1 MDEDPG
7 LPPGTPP
14 KANLDGPYWL
24 QTTMALASAIG
35 LTSFLLFSY
44 CRTRWPIHF
53 ASRTK
58 LVDFSPH
65 DALAHQTFFGWIL
78 PTLRISEFAVL
89 QIVGLDAAVLLSFL
103 KMSFYL
109 FSICAGLA
117 VMILMPINYRVNGR
131 IDTNDPEDGDDH
143 DWFSSFQK
151 DGNGTNPNQPKKPG
165 FFEGGLDWLDL
176 ISETNSYLTIPF
188 LFTFIFS
195 LLALRFLNQ
204 NYRRFIR
211 ARQLFSLEL
220 VHSIAA
226 RTVMVTN
233 LPNHLQGERALAVYF
248 ENMNLPVES
257 VNVVREVGSLK
268 ELIDKRTGVLLE
280 LESYWTN
287 YVGNPSTV
295 AGYDP
300 SQNVRTDTTLLVDVD
315 SEAQR
320 NRLVIPHRERPTLR
334 PGWFKKSVDALECL
348 EASFRDADEQVLK
361 KRKTGKFK
369 STHVAFVTFETMSS
383 AQIASQVVHAPYHSQ
398 CLTIPAPEPRG
409 SEKYASI
416 RNAPEPNR
424 ILPIDIVWS
433 NMTHSP
439 GELKFREFFVMGLMA
454 LLLLFWLVPVS
465 ALSALLSYEEI
476 KRVAPWLAELI
487 DKNEVVRSL
496 VQTFLP
502 SLAVISLNAT
512 LPFLLEAFCYIEG
525 QRARSWVE
533 YSLLKKYFLFLL
545 INVVFIFLLA
555 STYWNLLRDLANSP
569 ATIPQKLAIALQRG
583 SAKHFFLNYV
593 VLQAFGIMPLQLLNL
608 GVVLP
613 KMFYRMFLTRT
624 PRDFAELNAPPMVN
638 YGAVYPQAILVFV
651 ITLLYSV
658 IQPLILV
665 FGAIYFGVAYVVY
678 KYKLLF
684 VFYKPYESRGQA
696 WPITFNRCIWGVVL
710 FQILMT
716 GIFGL
721 KKKLI
726 FTFLMAPLIAF
737 TCYWGWTTD
746 RDFGPQSSFVSLSS
760 VFEVQRGEATNEVA
774 KMRMGHPVSMSSS
787 TLNRRRYA
795 QNDETLY
802 VAPEEETTDYSQPPM
817 TDWYYGVLNTGKR
830 RYGHPALTG
839 VLPQPWLPLKKGQTL
854 ANYLNRRGQDDAKDE
869 DDNKDAVVLTL
880 RRKPSKT
887 QLRGAGR
894 KRNSAANLLSG
905 SNLGSPRA
913 TTENLS
919 PQGEYPQPDIENG
932 LGSSTSNPWRELRAD
947 PDARAR
953 HRLSFDAAT
962 GVIMLPEEDWYEDE
976 AEASSAI
983 SSSEEGTSDSDYGD
997 ATSRREQSVAQD
1009 IAGPASVRTASHV
1022 GSPTRRHSTYYHHP
1036 ERSRRRTMPGAFT

>member
-14 KANLDGPYWL
+14 RVILDSPYWL
-24 QTTMALASAIG
+24 QTTLALASTLG

-65 DALAHQTFFGWIL
+65 DALAHQTFFGWIM

-109 FSICAGLA
+109 FSTCAGLA
-117 VMILMPINYRVNGR
+117 IIILMPINYSVNGR
-131 IDTNDPEDGDDH
+131 IDTNDPEDGNDH
-143 DWFSSFQK
+143 DWFSPLRA
-151 DGNGTNPNQPKKPG
+151 DGNGTTPTQPKKPG

-195 LLALRFLNQ
+195 LLALRFLHE
-204 NYRRFIR
+204 NYRKFIR

-257 VNVVREVGSLK
+257 VNVVRQVGSVK
-268 ELIDKRTGVLLE
+268 ELIDKRTQVLLE
-280 LESYWTN
+280 LENYWTN

-320 NRLVIPHRERPTLR
+320 NRLVIPHRPRPTLR
-334 PGWFKKSVDALECL
+334 PGWFKRKVDALECL
-348 EASFRDADEQVLK
+348 EAKFRDIDEQVLK

-398 CLTIPAPEPRG
+398 CLTTPAPEPR
-409 SEKYASI
+409 
-416 RNAPEPNR
+416 
-424 ILPIDIVWS
+424 DIVWS
-433 NMTHSP
+433 NMTHTP

-454 LLLLFWLVPVS
+454 LLLLFWVVPVS

-476 KRVAPWLAELI
+476 RRVMPWLADLI
-487 DKNEVVRSL
+487 DKNDIIRSL
-496 VQTFLP
+496 IQTFLP
-502 SLAVISLNAT
+502 SLAVITLNAT

-533 YSLLKKYFLFLL
+533 FSLLKKYFLFLL
-545 INVVFIFLLA
+545 INVVFIFLFA

-583 SAKHFFLNYV
+583 AAKHFFLNYV
-593 VLQAFGIMPLQLLNL
+593 VLQSLGIMPLQLLNL

-613 KMFYRMFLTRT
+613 KIFYRMFLTST

-658 IQPLILV
+658 IQPLILI
-665 FGAIYFGVAYVVY
+665 FGAVYFGVAYVVY

-696 WPITFNRCIWGVVL
+696 WPITFSRCIWGVVI
-710 FQILMT
+710 FQVLMT

-726 FTFLMAPLIAF
+726 FTFLMAPLIAS

-746 RDFGPQSSFVSLSS
+746 RDFGALSSFVSLSS

-795 QNDETLY
+795 GNDETLY

-854 ANYLNRRGQDDAKDE
+854 ANYLNGRGRDDAKDE

-880 RRKPSKT
+880 RRKFSRN
-887 QLRGAGR
+887 QLRAASR
-894 KRNSAANLLSG
+894 KRNSAANLLNG
-905 SNLGSPRA
+905 SNIGSPMPG
-913 TTENLS
+913 TQNITPQLENP
-919 PQGEYPQPDIENG
+919 PQADGENG
-932 LGSSTSNPWRELRAD
+932 LGGSASNPWRDLRSDD
-947 PDARAR
+947 PRTVR

-976 AEASSAI
+976 AEASSAM
-983 SSSEEGTSDSDYGD
+983 SSSDEGEGSSGSDYGD
-997 ATSRREQSVAQD
+997 PVTRREQSLAGD
-1009 IAGPASVRTASHV
+1009 GAGPASVRTSSHV
-1022 GSPTRRHSTYYHHP
+1022 GSPTKRHSTYYHHP

>member
-1 MDEDPG
+1 
-7 LPPGTPP
+7 
-14 KANLDGPYWL
+14 
-24 QTTMALASAIG
+24 
-35 LTSFLLFSY
+35 
-44 CRTRWPIHF
+44 
-53 ASRTK
+53 
-58 LVDFSPH
+58 
-65 DALAHQTFFGWIL
+65 
-78 PTLRISEFAVL
+78 
-89 QIVGLDAAVLLSFL
+89 
-103 KMSFYL
+103 MSFYL
-109 FSICAGLA
+109 FSTCAGLA
-117 VMILMPINYRVNGR
+117 VIILMPINYRVNGR
-131 IDTNDPEDGDDH
+131 IDTNDPEDGNDH
-143 DWFSSFQK
+143 DWFAPQK
-151 DGNGTNPNQPKKPG
+151 DGNGTTPNQPKKPG

-195 LLALRFLNQ
+195 LLALRFLHQ
-204 NYRRFIR
+204 NYRKFIR

-257 VNVVREVGSLK
+257 VNVVREVGGLK
-268 ELIDKRTGVLLE
+268 DLIDKRTQILLE
-280 LESYWTN
+280 LESHWTN

-295 AGYDP
+295 AEYDP
-300 SQNVRTDTTLLVDVD
+300 SQNVRTDTTMLVDVD

-320 NRLVIPHRERPTLR
+320 NRLVIPHRPRPTLR
-334 PGWFKKSVDALECL
+334 PGWFKKRVDALECL
-348 EASFRDADEQVLK
+348 EAKFREVDEQVLK

-398 CLTIPAPEPRG
+398 CLTTPAPEPR
-409 SEKYASI
+409 
-416 RNAPEPNR
+416 
-424 ILPIDIVWS
+424 DIVWS
-433 NMTHSP
+433 NMTYTP

-476 KRVAPWLAELI
+476 KKAMPWLAELI
-487 DKNEVVRSL
+487 DKNELVRSL

-502 SLAVISLNAT
+502 SLAVITLNAT

-533 YSLLKKYFLFLL
+533 NSLLKKYFLFLL

-593 VLQAFGIMPLQLLNL
+593 VLQ
-608 GVVLP
+608 
-613 KMFYRMFLTRT
+613 
-624 PRDFAELNAPPMVN
+624 DFAELNAPPMVN
-638 YGAVYPQAILVFV
+638 YGAV
-651 ITLLYSV
+651 
-658 IQPLILV
+658 
-665 FGAIYFGVAYVVY
+665 
-678 KYKLLF
+678 
-684 VFYKPYESRGQA
+684 
-696 WPITFNRCIWGVVL
+696 
-710 FQILMT
+710 
-716 GIFGL
+716 
-721 KKKLI
+721 
-726 FTFLMAPLIAF
+726 
-737 TCYWGWTTD
+737 
-746 RDFGPQSSFVSLSS
+746 
-760 VFEVQRGEATNEVA
+760 
-774 KMRMGHPVSMSSS
+774 

-854 ANYLNRRGQDDAKDE
+854 GNYLNRRGGDDGKDE
-869 DDNKDAVVLTL
+869 DDNGDAVVLTL

-887 QLRGAGR
+887 QLRGASR

-905 SNLGSPRA
+905 SHLNSPMPA
-913 TTENLS
+913 TENLT
-919 PQGEYPQPDIENG
+919 PQGEYPQQDGENG
-932 LGSSTSNPWRELRAD
+932 LGSSTSNPWRDLRSD
-947 PDARAR
+947 PDARTAR

-976 AEASSAI
+976 AEASSAM
-983 SSSEEGTSDSDYGD
+983 SSSDEGGSDSDYGD
-997 ATSRREQSVAQD
+997 ATSRREQSAAVD
-1009 IAGPASVRTASHV
+1009 VPGPASVRTASGV
-1022 GSPTRRHSTYYHHP
+1022 GSPTKRHSTYYHHP

>member
-1 MDEDPG
+1 MDDGPG

-44 CRTRWPIHF
+44 WRTRMPIHF

-109 FSICAGLA
+109 FSTCAGLA
-117 VMILMPINYRVNGR
+117 VIILMPINYRVNGR
-131 IDTNDPEDGDDH
+131 IDTNDPEDGNDH
-143 DWFSSFQK
+143 DWFAPQK
-151 DGNGTNPNQPKKPG
+151 DGNGTTPNQPKKPG

-195 LLALRFLNQ
+195 LLALRFLHQ

-257 VNVVREVGSLK
+257 VNVVREVGGLK
-268 ELIDKRTGVLLE
+268 DLIDKRTQILLE
-280 LESYWTN
+280 LESHWTN

-295 AGYDP
+295 AEYDP

-320 NRLVIPHRERPTLR
+320 NRLVIPHRPRPTLR
-334 PGWFKKSVDALECL
+334 PGWFKKRVDALECL
-348 EASFRDADEQVLK
+348 EAKFRAVDEQVLK

-398 CLTIPAPEPRG
+398 CLTTPAPEPR
-409 SEKYASI
+409 
-416 RNAPEPNR
+416 
-424 ILPIDIVWS
+424 DIVWS
-433 NMTHSP
+433 NMTYTP

-465 ALSALLSYEEI
+465 ALSTLLSYEEI
-476 KRVAPWLAELI
+476 RKVMPWLAELI
-487 DKNEVVRSL
+487 DKNELVRSL

-502 SLAVISLNAT
+502 SLAVITLNAT

-533 YSLLKKYFLFLL
+533 NSLLKKYFLFLL

-555 STYWNLLRDLANSP
+555 STYLNLLRDLANSP

-593 VLQAFGIMPLQLLNL
+593 VLQSFGIMPLQLLNV

-613 KMFYRMFLTRT
+613 KLFYRMFLVRT

-651 ITLLYSV
+651 ITILYSV

-737 TCYWGWTTD
+737 TVYWGWTTD
-746 RDFGPQSSFVSLSS
+746 RDFGPLSSFVSLSS

-854 ANYLNRRGQDDAKDE
+854 GNYLNRRGGDDGKDE
-869 DDNKDAVVLTL
+869 DDTGDAVVLTL

-887 QLRGAGR
+887 QLRGASR

-905 SNLGSPRA
+905 SHLNSPMPASQNL
-913 TTENLS
+913 T
-919 PQGEYPQPDIENG
+919 PQGEYPQQDGENG
-932 LGSSTSNPWRELRAD
+932 LGSSTSNPWRDLRSD
-947 PDARAR
+947 PDARTAR

-983 SSSEEGTSDSDYGD
+983 SSSDEGGSDSDYGD
-997 ATSRREQSVAQD
+997 ATSRREQSAAVD
-1009 IAGPASVRTASHV
+1009 VPGPASVRTASGV
-1022 GSPTRRHSTYYHHP
+1022 GSPTKRHSTYYHHP